1 MTELFEEDEKIV
13 TADDE
18 VIEAEVDIESP
29 EEPWSGD
36 VKLDLASD
44 ARRRLEN
51 MLDERKLRDELDDYF
66 DLDELNSLD

>member
-36 VKLDLASD
+36 VIDLASD